1 MAKPLTLY
9 KLIVLYMLDRVSF
22 PMTND
27 QLSQY
32 ILTKGYM
39 DYFKLQQTIS
49 ELLDTE
55 LISAE
60 VVRNNTYY
68 TIVPKGREVCHYFQ
82 SKISPEIRQDIKKYI
97 KENEYDLREEVS
109 VLSNYYKTVEAE
121 YVAEC
126 VVKEQGEDLVKIS
139 LRVSSEQQA
148 NAICNQWADKS
159 SEVYSFLI
167 NTLLSDS
174 QRKE

>member
-27 QLSQY
+27 QISEY

-49 ELLDTE
+49 ELIDTE

-82 SKISPEIRQDIKKYI
+82 SKISAEIRQDIKQYI
-97 KENEYDLREEVS
+97 KDNEYDLSQEVS
-109 VLSNYYKTVEAE
+109 VLSSFYKTVEAE
-121 YVAEC
+121 YMVEC
-126 VVKEQGEDLVKIS
+126 VVKEQGEDLMKLN
-139 LRVSSEQQA
+139 LRVSTEEQA
-148 NAICNQWADKS
+148 NTICNKWKEKS
-159 SEVYSFLI
+159 SDVYTYLVNS
-167 NTLLSDS
+167 LLTDN
-174 QRKE
+174 

>member
-27 QLSQY
+27 QLSEY

-39 DYFKLQQTIS
+39 DYFKLQQTLS
-49 ELLDTE
+49 DLSDTE
-55 LISAE
+55 LIESE
-60 VVRNNTYY
+60 TIRNNSYY
-68 TIVPKGREVCHYFQ
+68 TISQKGREVCHYFQ
-82 SKISPEIRQDIKKYI
+82 SKISPEIRYDIKQYI
-97 KENEYDLREEVS
+97 KDNAYALREEVS
-109 VLSNYYKTVEAE
+109 VISNYYRTIEAE

-126 VVKEQGEDLVKIS
+126 VVKERGSDLVKVAV
-139 LRVSSEQQA
+139 RVSTEQQA
-148 NAICNQWADKS
+148 NDICDRWQEKS

-167 NTLLSDS
+167 NTLLLG
-174 QRKE
+174 K

>member
-1 MAKPLTLY
+1 MAKPLTIY

-27 QLSQY
+27 QISEY

-49 ELLDTE
+49 ELCDTE

-82 SKISPEIRQDIKKYI
+82 SKISAEIRHDIKQYI
-97 KENEYDLREEVS
+97 KDNEYDLREEVS
-109 VLSNYYKTVEAE
+109 VLASYYKTVEAE
-121 YVAEC
+121 YMVEC
-126 VVKEQGEDLVKIS
+126 VVKEQGDDLLK
-139 LRVSSEQQA
+139 LAMRVSTEEQA
-148 NAICNQWADKS
+148 NTICNKWKEKS
-159 SEVYSFLI
+159 GDVYSYLV
-167 NTLLSDS
+167 NTLLVSD
-174 QRKE
+174 

>member
-27 QLSQY
+27 QISEY

-49 ELLDTE
+49 ELIDTE
-55 LISAE
+55 LVKAE
-60 VVRNNTYY
+60 VIRNNTYY

-82 SKISPEIRQDIKKYI
+82 SKISAEIRHDIKQYI
-97 KENEYDLREEVS
+97 KDNEYELREEVS
-109 VLSNYYKTVEAE
+109 VLSSYYKTVEAE
-121 YVAEC
+121 YMVEC
-126 VVKEQGEDLVKIS
+126 VVKEQGEDLIKLG
-139 LRVSSEQQA
+139 LRVSTEEQA
-148 NAICNQWADKS
+148 NTICNKWKEKS
-159 SEVYSFLI
+159 SDVYSYLV
-167 NTLLSDS
+167 NTLLT
-174 QRKE
+174 EN